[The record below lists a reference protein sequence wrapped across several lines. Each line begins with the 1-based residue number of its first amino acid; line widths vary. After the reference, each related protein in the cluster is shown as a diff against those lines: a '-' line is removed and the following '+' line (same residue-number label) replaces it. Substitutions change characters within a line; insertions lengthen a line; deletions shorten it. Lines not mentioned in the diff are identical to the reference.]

1 MTYTSSIR
9 AEQPV
14 PRTLGS
20 AQSAPQNRRKFGT
33 LGTTQGFLE
42 VQIPLSPP
50 TSPYP
55 HAESFWRRNRRGA
68 ALFRATEHQH
78 RGSRQSMVSV
88 SELLPGASGHR
99 DQFESTIS
107 GQRRRGP

>member
-1 MTYTSSIR
+1 MTHTSSIR

-14 PRTLGS
+14 PPTLGS

-50 TSPYP
+50 SP
-55 HAESFWRRNRRGA
+55 G
-68 ALFRATEHQH
+68 
-78 RGSRQSMVSV
+78 
-88 SELLPGASGHR
+88 LPGFSSTFSEIAPTARVPRDLKDSG
-99 DQFESTIS
+99 ELAVEVS
-107 GQRRRGP
+107 